1 MQRRTEK
8 IVHNREECS
17 FEPTNQ
23 EAIGSQFSKAC
34 HPILQKSKN
43 APGNIQ
49 KGEKPVNGDVRQKEE
64 EGNLAY
70 DGADDVEGLEL
81 NKLIALEPKVFL
93 ETSNIGIV

>member
-1 MQRRTEK
+1 M
-8 IVHNREECS
+8 
-17 FEPTNQ
+17 
-23 EAIGSQFSKAC
+23 
-34 HPILQKSKN
+34 
-43 APGNIQ
+43 
-49 KGEKPVNGDVRQKEE
+49 NGDVRQKEE